1 MGNSCVSCKCPCKPK
16 IVFNDNIFKNS
27 FRLIYKINQP
37 CERIRLFGSKFYE
50 NNRNNCR
57 ICINFELMNLIEFY
71 EVKNNEKELRLSI
84 SMDEQVTDLSYIFN
98 ECSMLKKIDDFHDIK
113 LENVTS
119 ISNMF
124 YGCSSLESLPDISNL
139 NTINVED
146 MSYLFYEC
154 SSLKS
159 LPDISSWNT
168 KNVKTMKSMFSFAS
182 SLVSLPNL
190 SNWNTENVEDM
201 SDMFSG
207 CSSLTEIPDI
217 SNWDTSKVTDISNI
231 FSKCTR
237 LEFLPDIS
245 KWNTKRVSD
254 MSCIFHECTSLKSLC
269 PISEWKTNN
278 VTNMSYMFYN
288 CSSLIMLPYIS
299 KWDTSNVENMS
310 YMFYGCSSLKV
321 IDEGISNWNTDKVKD
336 ISDIFTNCNSLQ
348 KVPDISNWKIYK
360 ENNAKNMKNGKSEHE
375 VKGSMENDNL
385 IFIPQIEED
394 QKKIKEE
401 EDKLKIIKL
410 KILDNQKKLREQKEN
425 TESMS
430 DQQVNKKVKNVL
442 EDMCIYG
449 EINKKEIINEK
460 KKHPEKFIETSEAL
474 KLENEDIGLFGLGL
488 LSKNL
493 EDLGIKTAIEKDE
506 NQDTQDA
513 DSTGLQFI
521 TNGMIDKKK
530 YDLHFDLGE
539 KRNEEILNN
548 KEEFEKFKENLK
560 LKLSKDYNIPPDE
573 IIVTFPQKG
582 SLHVQVIFQS
592 MDFHDFDKAQFIN
605 KFKND
610 PEFKDLSN
618 LKDIHEDIIM
628 GAVKITRN
636 NLDPNGN
643 RTYGWPVGEKRG
655 GKDYD
660 SPIGWIGIGLKVLDK
675 YDNGDNT
682 WIGMANVPGEWCVA
696 YHGVARGQDSDNVKK
711 ITGIIY
717 NTTFKEGLNQA
728 HENCDDQ
735 YHPGKKV
742 GRGVYCTPTIATA
755 EDLYAGI
762 SNINGT
768 NYKTVL
774 MVRVKPSAI
783 RHCDTCESSRAP
795 YNYWV
800 VNGTTDEIRPYRIL
814 YKKDNSFN

>member
-1 MGNSCVSCKCPCKPK
+1 MGINYASCKVPYIYQKD
-16 IVFNDNIFKNS
+16 FNYNAFKNS

-37 CERIRLFGSKFYE
+37 CEKIRLFGSKFYE
-50 NNRNNCR
+50 NNRNKCR
-57 ICINFELMNLIEFY
+57 ICIDFEVMDLIEFY
-71 EVKNNEKELRLSI
+71 KVKNNDNQLRLSL
-84 SMDEQVTDLSYIFN
+84 SMDEQVTDLSYIFC
-98 ECSMLKKIDDFHDIK
+98 ECSMLKKIFDFQDIK
-113 LENVTS
+113 LENITS

-159 LPDISSWNT
+159 LPDISNWKT

-182 SLVSLPNL
+182 SLISLPDL
-190 SNWNTENVEDM
+190 SNWNTQNVEDI
-201 SDMFSG
+201 SEMFYG
-207 CSSLTEIPDI
+207 CSSLQEIPDI
-217 SNWDTSKVTDISNI
+217 SNWDTSKVIDISNI
-231 FSKCTR
+231 FSKCIR

-245 KWNTKRVSD
+245 KWNTNKVKN
-254 MSCIFHECTSLKSLC
+254 MSGIFHECISLKSLC
-269 PISEWKTNN
+269 QISEWKTNN

-288 CSSLIMLPYIS
+288 CSSLVMLPYIS

-310 YMFYGCSSLKV
+310 YMFYGCSSLKE
-321 IDEGISNWNTDKVKD
+321 IDEDISNWNTDKVKD
-336 ISDIFTNCNSLQ
+336 ITMMFTNCNSLK
-348 KVPDISNWKIYK
+348 KVPDISNWKIC
-360 ENNAKNMKNGKSEHE
+360 NGNKVNYMINDKSKYE
-375 VKGSMENDNL
+375 VKGPKENDNL
-385 IFIPQIEED
+385 ILIPQIEEE
-394 QKKIKEE
+394 QKLKEE
-401 EDKLKIIKL
+401 EAKLKIIKL
-410 KILDNQKKLREQKEN
+410 EMLDNQKKLREQKEN
-425 TESMS
+425 TESMTE
-430 DQQVNKKVKNVL
+430 QQVNKKVNNVL

-474 KLENEDIGLFGLGL
+474 KLENEDMGLFALGL

-506 NQDTQDA
+506 NQDTQDE

-521 TNGMIDKKK
+521 TNGMINKKK
-530 YDLHFDLGE
+530 YDLHFELGE

-592 MDFHDFDKAQFIN
+592 MDFNKLDKAQFIN

-610 PEFKDLSN
+610 PEFEELSN
-618 LKDIHEDIIM
+618 LKDIHEDIII
-628 GAVKITRN
+628 GAVKIGIN
-636 NLDPNGN
+636 NLDPKGN
-643 RTYGWPVGEKRG
+643 RVHDWPTGEKRG

-660 SPIGWIGIGLKVLDK
+660 SPEGWIGIGLKVLDK
-675 YDNGDNT
+675 YDNGNNT
-682 WIGMANVPGEWCVA
+682 WIGMENVPGEWCVA
-696 YHGVARGQDSDNVKK
+696 YHGVANGQTSDNVKK
-711 ITGIIY
+711 VTGKICKD
-717 NTTFKEGLNQA
+717 TFKVGPHQA

-755 EDLYAGI
+755 EKYYAGI
-762 SNINGT
+762 SNINGI

-783 RHCDTCESSRAP
+783 RHCDTCSDSRAP
-795 YNYWV
+795 NNYWV

-814 YKKDNSFN
+814 YKKC